1 MVPTSSPN
9 PNPTPSSSG
18 GFNPSGLI
26 AVGLT
31 TVVDLMIK
39 KGDLKK
45 QLELEKKINNLTLQ
59 QQQELEQKLRAT
71 TSETERYGILY
82 KTIAI
87 NENQKILDNLSKS
100 KYKNVAIIGVGLIL
114 LTLMV
119 VINKKRK
126 S

>member
-1 MVPTSSPN
+1 MIPTSSPN
-9 PNPTPSSSG
+9 PNVAPSGSG

-26 AVGLT
+26 AMGLT
-31 TVVDLMIK
+31 TALDLVIK
-39 KGDLKK
+39 SGDLKK
-45 QLELEKKINNLTLQ
+45 QQRLEQQINNLSAK

-71 TSETERYGILY
+71 TSEIERYGILY

>member
-9 PNPTPSSSG
+9 PNPAPSSSG
-18 GFNPSGLI
+18 GFNPTGLI
-26 AVGLT
+26 AMGLT

-45 QLELEKKINNLTLQ
+45 QLDLEKKINNLTAQ

-71 TSETERYGILY
+71 TSEIERYGILY
-82 KTIAI
+82 KTIAV